1 MDWSGQAPEHDAD
14 HSEAEEGRDGSGV
27 TLEVAGQAAVAAD
40 PGKSTLDDPS
50 FGQDDE
56 AMGIA
61 ALDDLQAPAAG
72 LGDDFGHLRPLVAGV
87 GKDAFDER
95 KGSPRGAQQVAR
107 AVAIL
112 HVGRVDGDTQQEAKR
127 IDEDVPL
134 AAGDLLAGIE
144 ALRIERGA
152 PF

>member
-1 MDWSGQAPEHDAD
+1 MGWSGEATKHNAD
-14 HSEAEEGRDGSGV
+14 HGEAEEGLDGSGV

-40 PGKSTLDDPS
+40 PGESTLDDPS
-50 FGQDDE
+50 LGQDDE

-61 ALDDLQAPAAG
+61 ALDDLQAPEAG

-112 HVGRVDGDTQQEAKR
+112 HVGRVDGDAQQQAKR
-127 IDEDVPL
+127 IDQDVPL
-134 AAGDLLAGIE
+134 AAGDLLAGVE
-144 ALRIERGA
+144 TLRIERGA

>member
-1 MDWSGQAPEHDAD
+1 
-14 HSEAEEGRDGSGV
+14 
-27 TLEVAGQAAVAAD
+27 
-40 PGKSTLDDPS
+40 
-50 FGQDDE
+50 
-56 AMGIA
+56 MGIA

-72 LGDDFGHLRPLVAGV
+72 LGDDFGHLRPLVAGIC
-87 GKDAFDER
+87 KDAFDER
-95 KGSPRGAQQVAR
+95 KGSPRRAQQVVR
-107 AVAIL
+107 AVSIL
-112 HVGRVDGDTQQEAKR
+112 QIGRVDGDAQQEAKR